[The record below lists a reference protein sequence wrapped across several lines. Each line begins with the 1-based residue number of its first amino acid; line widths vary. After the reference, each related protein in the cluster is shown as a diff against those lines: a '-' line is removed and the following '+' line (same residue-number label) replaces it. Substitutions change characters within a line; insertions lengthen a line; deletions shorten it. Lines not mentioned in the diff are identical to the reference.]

1 MKHSRATVMICHE
14 DYPTSVVVVDIV
26 EVLAAVSI
34 GLVIIA
40 EFGLWAVLAYALV
53 GLLAV
58 VLSLASVCT
67 RCYYYDRVCGTGLG
81 KIAAFIFKKRDEEE
95 LGKSLWQT
103 LSWTLLG
110 VLLLLPIV
118 AGLIALRERF
128 DVPRLLWLVAFL
140 GLMAA
145 ITVTHSRF
153 VCNRCQERKAGRCT
167 LGRLEKPFDS

>member
-1 MKHSRATVMICHE
+1 MVCHE
-14 DYPTSVVVVDIV
+14 NYPTSVVVVDLL

-40 EFGLWAVLAYALV
+40 EFGQWAVLGYALV
-53 GLLAV
+53 SLLAV
-58 VLSLASVCT
+58 VLSLASGCT

-81 KIAAFIFKKRDEEE
+81 KIAALIFKKRDEEE
-95 LGKSLWQT
+95 FGKSLSQT

-118 AGLIALRERF
+118 AGLISLREGF
-128 DVPRLLWLVAFL
+128 ALPRLLWLVAFL

-145 ITVTHSRF
+145 IVVTHSRF
-153 VCNRCQERKAGRCT
+153 VCNHCQEGKERRCT
-167 LGRLEKPFDS
+167 LGRLGKPFDS